1 MKLRHVRAIAV
12 FGIAAVALTGA
23 RGSHGGSCGGGGGS
37 SHSSSSSSGGSTS
50 GGSTG
55 GDSSGGTF
63 GGGTT
68 SGGTTG
74 STTTGGTTTSGT
86 SGDSTTSGGS
96 YTTGGTGGSNSAMR
110 DIKIL
115 SCEYTERLGITA
127 KIQATNSSSTLKY
140 DYRFTVK
147 FYGPDR
153 ALLATRNPSIPF
165 VMPGKTDTLD
175 VSTPYTPKPG
185 TSGTI
190 RCEVP
195 NVTRTI
201 RN

>member
-23 RGSHGGSCGGGGGS
+23 RGSHGGSCGGGS
-37 SHSSSSSSGGSTS
+37 SHHSSSSSGGSTS

-96 YTTGGTGGSNSAMR
+96 YTSGGTGGSNSAMR

-165 VMPGKTDTLD
+165 VTPGKTDTLD